1 LRVTMF
7 EFVAKIEEALTV
19 ARLAKTPTRRLAMF
33 AVLDVLSVTMAAV
46 TTLAVATFAVVTF
59 ADTRLAKVFTRRVA
73 MFAVLRTFRKVPTV
87 SEPTFAVTIFEVVT
101 LSVRTFADAAKRL
114 LMFAETKF
122 KVEIERNDVLM
133 TSMLAV
139 PRTNRLEPTG
149 GFVRVP
155 MLTPFPKATFEF
167 TDVH

>member
-1 LRVTMF
+1 ML
-7 EFVAKIEEALTV
+7 
-19 ARLAKTPTRRLAMF
+19 
-33 AVLDVLSVTMAAV
+33 AVLEVLRVTMAAV
-46 TTLAVATFAVVTF
+46 TAFAVATFAVVTF
-59 ADTRLAKVFTRRVA
+59 ADTRLAKVFTRRLA
-73 MFAVLRTFRKVPTV
+73 MFAVLKTFRKVLTV
-87 SEPTFAVTIFEVVT
+87 RSDTFARPDTLSEPTFAVTIFEVVT
-101 LSVRTFADAAKRL
+101 LSVR
-114 LMFAETKF
+114 MFAETKF